1 MTKLSFITLSVFILL
16 NVACE
21 KSENFTSEIVSDD
34 AMELRSEL
42 QDKGYTETIVDSIFK
57 QECFFKEWNKTVLTP
72 VSGLLEFHDM
82 NNNWVASID
91 FGNGNC
97 DQWAIKTWNVNVFP
111 ENSEGESQFS
121 VFKFNKNK
129 K

>member
-1 MTKLSFITLSVFILL
+1 
-16 NVACE
+16 
-21 KSENFTSEIVSDD
+21 
-34 AMELRSEL
+34 
-42 QDKGYTETIVDSIFK
+42 
-57 QECFFKEWNKTVLTP
+57 
-72 VSGLLEFHDM
+72 M

-129 K
+129 KQLVIERLFTIVAIYPCVQNRVTAQNSMHYRKIQ